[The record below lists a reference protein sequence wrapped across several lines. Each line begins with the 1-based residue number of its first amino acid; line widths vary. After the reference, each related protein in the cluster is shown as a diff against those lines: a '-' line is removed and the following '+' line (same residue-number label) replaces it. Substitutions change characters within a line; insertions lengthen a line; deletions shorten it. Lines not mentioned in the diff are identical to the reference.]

1 MLIKEW
7 PADKVDRR
15 AIADLVPYARN
26 ARTHSDAQVA
36 QIAASMQEWGW
47 TNPILVDETGMI
59 IAGHGRVL
67 AARKLGF
74 TDAPVMVASGW
85 SEAQK
90 RAYVIADNKLALNAG
105 WDMPALS
112 AELGELAGLDFD
124 LALTGFDDTELA
136 GLLDKTAGLTDPD
149 EVPPAPVNPVTRMG
163 DLWICGNHRIL
174 CGDSTVETDVS
185 HLLGS
190 VKPHLM
196 VTSPPYNQKI
206 NKFKP
211 SGMHKEGDWSAKV
224 GRLAYS
230 DDMNEDEYQRAQ
242 MDALAIWFS
251 FMADGA
257 SVFYNHKNRYRDKK
271 VISPLTWLPGPF
283 NLRQEII
290 WSRPGSVTQ
299 NARMFLPCDE
309 RIYWMTVGT
318 GFYFNDTTEI
328 KTWSS
333 IWKIGLETNK
343 SHAVGFP
350 VELPRRC
357 ILACSRT
364 SDAVFDPYCGSGT
377 TMIAAEMEGRH
388 AYCIELSEAY
398 CDVIVKRWQAFT
410 GEQATLEGDGR
421 TFEQLSDERYDAKK
435 DSAESY
441 EVAIEAIRDEKQG
454 RTATA

>member
-1 MLIKEW
+1 MPIKDW

-74 TDAPVMVASGW
+74 TDAPVMVATGW
-85 SEAQK
+85 TEAQK

-136 GLLDKTAGLTDPD
+136 GLLDKTSGLTDPD

-196 VTSPPYNQKI
+196 VTDPPYGVEYDANWRNEADRANGKPYGARAIGKVQNDGRADWMGAWALFPGDVAYVWCAPGPLQCVVHDSLVAAHIEPKQQIIWAKNQFAI
-206 NKFKP
+206 
-211 SGMHKEGDWSAKV
+211 GRGAYHYQHEVCWYAVKE
-224 GRLAYS
+224 
-230 DDMNEDEYQRAQ
+230 
-242 MDALAIWFS
+242 
-251 FMADGA
+251 
-257 SVFYNHKNRYRDKK
+257 KK
-271 VISPLTWLPGPF
+271 VSHYVGDRKQST
-283 NLRQEII
+283 I
-290 WSRPGSVTQ
+290 WNIDKPRKSETGHSTQ
-299 NARMFLPCDE
+299 
-309 RIYWMTVGT
+309 
-318 GFYFNDTTEI
+318 
-328 KTWSS
+328 K
-333 IWKIGLETNK
+333 
-343 SHAVGFP
+343 P
-350 VELPRRC
+350 VECMRRP
-357 ILACSRT
+357 IVNNSSLGQ
-364 SDAVFDPYCGSGT
+364 AVYEPFCGSGT

-388 AYCIELSEAY
+388 AYCIERSEAY

-421 TFEQLSDERYDAKK
+421 TFEQLSDNRYDAKK